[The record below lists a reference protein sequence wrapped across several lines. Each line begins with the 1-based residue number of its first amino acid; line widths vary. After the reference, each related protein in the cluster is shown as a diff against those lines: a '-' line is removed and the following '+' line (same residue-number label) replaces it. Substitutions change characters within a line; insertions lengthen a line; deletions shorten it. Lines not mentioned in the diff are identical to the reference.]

1 MNRSWTI
8 GAAVLAAVAV
18 VGVRTGWSQDQAGP
32 QSKTPVGV
40 SAGYSSSTANDSSVE
55 AITVIKPERFAVA
68 RYVGQSAIKRLVHE
82 LSETTDDKKKAE
94 LVKQLETAIAESFD
108 EDLKDREGEI
118 SKLEER
124 LTKLRTLL
132 ERRRKAK
139 SDIVQLEVKVLTNE
153 ADGLGFSG
161 LSPRSRGKVP
171 MDNLREMMEKGQFKR
186 MDKGRIRNED
196 ERR

>member
-1 MNRSWTI
+1 MNRCWMI
-8 GAAVLAAVAV
+8 GAAVLAAAAA
-18 VGVRTGWSQDQAGP
+18 VGVRTSWSQDNAGG
-32 QSKTPVGV
+32 QSKKPVNVSTTPSGG
-40 SAGYSSSTANDSSVE
+40 SATFSSSGSYSVIE
-55 AITVIKPERFAVA
+55 PDRP
-68 RYVGQSAIKRLVHE
+68 GGPSNIKRLVHE

-94 LVKQLETAIAESFD
+94 LVKRLETAIAESFD
-108 EDLKDREGEI
+108 DDMKDREGEI

-139 SDIVQLEVKVLTNE
+139 ADIVQLEVKVLTNE

-161 LSPRSRGKVP
+161 MSPRSQKMGIERNFGFRRLQK
-171 MDNLREMMEKGQFKR
+171 M
-186 MDKGRIRNED
+186 MDKGGIRHEDED